1 MVIRTS
7 KFYWGVLV
15 MYLYV
20 RDIGISLLFSVKSLA
35 KTGVPD
41 MVSEEARIS
50 TKGILENT

>member
-1 MVIRTS
+1 MVIIVTKAPS

-20 RDIGISLLFSVKSLA
+20 RDLGISLLFSVKSLA

-50 TKGILENT
+50 TKK